1 MNETMRF
8 RLVYWGKQGGNRPLG
23 DKPLR
28 LRKVIL
34 EVHHDPPLGAHL
46 KPQKMISVMRAK
58 KFWPSVCRDVDL
70 YCRSCDQCPKTIRMT
85 HPVRPSMML
94 CDPAERPWHKISMDA
109 LERFPRSRK
118 GNRHLVVVVDYY
130 SRFVILIA
138 YAVANLMAKTI
149 ADKFVDNVICRV
161 GGVQR
166 IMSDKGKCFVGAE
179 FRILC
184 EKYKI
189 SQSFSSVAHS

>member
-1 MNETMRF
+1 
-8 RLVYWGKQGGNRPLG
+8 
-23 DKPLR
+23 
-28 LRKVIL
+28 
-34 EVHHDPPLGAHL
+34 
-46 KPQKMISVMRAK
+46 
-58 KFWPSVCRDVDL
+58 
-70 YCRSCDQCPKTIRMT
+70 
-85 HPVRPSMML
+85 MML

-130 SRFVILIA
+130 SRFVIS
-138 YAVANLMAKTI
+138 YAVANLMAKTV

-166 IMSDKGKCFVGAE
+166 IMSDNGKCFVGEE

-189 SQSFSSVAHS
+189 SQSFSSVAHSQMNGLVEKASRSILNILRNFVNDKQNNWDEELPRLLFAMNTADAYSLGGSKFLLCHGYEPVNPIEVNGVFLV